1 MVKFLSSYTEKF
13 KKLNRSVTPEG
24 IAPHKPVLLLAVIS
38 TIAEG
43 VITENVFPK
52 QLLKSAFTRIWH
64 ALITPG
70 IGLGSKIAATQRNLL
85 EDDPEN
91 KGLQTQQGNIGFQ
104 ALDSDTI
111 LPVHISVIVT
121 VMAQTIRMQGS
132 ETASAVVVH

>member
-64 ALITPG
+64 ALITT
-70 IGLGSKIAATQRNLL
+70 KHKCN
-85 EDDPEN
+85 
-91 KGLQTQQGNIGFQ
+91 
-104 ALDSDTI
+104 LDSPFVA
-111 LPVHISVIVT
+111 LQSEGFWHIYRNKSKNDSG
-121 VMAQTIRMQGS
+121 AAFLDDELYG
-132 ETASAVVVH
+132 